1 LTEIAT
7 GNLGVAG
14 LPGLETVVAR
24 YSSAPTISNSGNA
37 SQEPDSPTVTPAPQ
51 PTPQPT
57 TSPTSPPAPI
67 TPTTP
72 LPALPKPTILSF
84 GAGSTSLDSA
94 AKTILATNVSKMV
107 KAKAKSVI
115 ITVTVSAPKNS
126 SDAWMKRVIATANK
140 RGAAVSTFVKA
151 ELKKLKSTAT
161 TVVKVVTTPQA
172 SVRTVKLAAK
182 R

>member
-1 LTEIAT
+1 MHQHPQNKSATAPKGEQTPPT
-7 GNLGVAG
+7 GNSPSRNACSDEP
-14 LPGLETVVAR
+14 PG
-24 YSSAPTISNSGNA
+24 
-37 SQEPDSPTVTPAPQ
+37 
-51 PTPQPT
+51 
-57 TSPTSPPAPI
+57 
-67 TPTTP
+67 PTTP
-72 LPALPKPTILSF
+72 PPALPKPTILSF

-94 AKTILATNVSKMV
+94 AKTVLAKNVSKIV

-140 RGAAVSTFVKA
+140 RGAAVSAFVKA

-161 TVVKVVTTPQA
+161 TVVKVVTTPQLN
-172 SVRTVKLAAK
+172 VRTVKLAAK